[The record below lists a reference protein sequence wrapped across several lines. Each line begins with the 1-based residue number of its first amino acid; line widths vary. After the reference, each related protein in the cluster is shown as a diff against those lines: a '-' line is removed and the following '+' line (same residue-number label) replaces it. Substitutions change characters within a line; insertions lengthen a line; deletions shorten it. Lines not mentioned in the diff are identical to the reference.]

1 MDPISEAD
9 IARSRHD
16 PRFKQILLAKA
27 LEQLLA
33 TLYRMQHDAAQSDP
47 QSLRRGA
54 MMAAK
59 VADVLRDLDECA
71 RFAESA

>member
-1 MDPISEAD
+1 MNPISEID

-33 TLYRMQHDAAQSDP
+33 TLHRMQCDPAQCNP
-47 QSLRRGA
+47 ESLREGA
-54 MMAAK
+54 IVATK
-59 VADVLRDLDECA
+59 VADVIRGLDEQA
-71 RFAESA
+71 QIAESA